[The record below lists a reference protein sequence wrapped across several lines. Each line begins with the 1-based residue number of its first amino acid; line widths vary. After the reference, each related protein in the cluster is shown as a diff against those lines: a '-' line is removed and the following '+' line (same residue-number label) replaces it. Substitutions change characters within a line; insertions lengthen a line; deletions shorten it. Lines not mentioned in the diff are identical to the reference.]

1 MHGTAYLLTIAL
13 SWLTVMTMPT
23 QQRLHRLLYHKG
35 RAIGQPYSCQHE
47 SIRMVRVD
55 SEREGYELFLLLCGN
70 AREIT
75 MERKGEEK
83 VFHFQNESMRICYT
97 TAVKPGTYE
106 TGVVYLNCN
115 DCKIKELHF
124 VGRI

>member
-1 MHGTAYLLTIAL
+1 
-13 SWLTVMTMPT
+13 
-23 QQRLHRLLYHKG
+23 
-35 RAIGQPYSCQHE
+35 
-47 SIRMVRVD
+47 
-55 SEREGYELFLLLCGN
+55 
-70 AREIT
+70 

-83 VFHFQNESMRICYT
+83 VFHFENESMRICYT